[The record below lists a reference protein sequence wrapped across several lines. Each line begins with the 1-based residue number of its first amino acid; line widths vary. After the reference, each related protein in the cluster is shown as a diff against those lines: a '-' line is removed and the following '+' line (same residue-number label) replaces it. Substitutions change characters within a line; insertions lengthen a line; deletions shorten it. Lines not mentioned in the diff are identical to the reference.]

1 MEAAITAVAGELL
14 SRFISF
20 AISKYCSI
28 SYECSEEKKGERL
41 QHLLMRVH
49 TVVEE
54 ADARHITN
62 SGMLTQ
68 LKVISEAMYQGYH
81 ALDTL
86 RFQLHEESSMNKVS
100 DSFPISSATRRL
112 KRRRTILAPMNRG
125 KVLDLEV
132 DGALENLE
140 TVVSNIAEFVVL
152 LGGFERISRRPYD
165 AYLYMGNC
173 MFGRH
178 TEKQMLFNFLLQHNP
193 DDAPAV
199 LPIVGGLAV
208 GKKTLVA
215 HVCADERIRSQF
227 PSIFHLNGQ
236 NFLSIVDHE
245 KAMLE
250 MSLLVVEFVSDVDDR
265 EWKEFYS
272 FVRRTN
278 RRSKVV
284 IISELERLARFG
296 SVRPI
301 FLNALPYEELWYL
314 FKTLAFGSAD
324 PAEHPQLVHIAEG
337 FAKELHQDGSL
348 VAAHALA
355 DVLKRNLNAHFWLCI
370 MNRCKKVVVKN
381 ILAYG
386 QKPKSLF
393 DQRRKVDV
401 TDFAINPVSP
411 IHIIPCT
418 SSSSSTTYAPVKELP
433 KVTLEELLLDPSVR
447 PNEEFIFLSWQS
459 RLPPYTS
466 FLHHFVPNCA
476 EGMPEAEDTDFSRRK
491 RRGVAF

>member
-1 MEAAITAVAGELL
+1 METAIAAVAGELL

-20 AISKYCSI
+20 TINKFCS
-28 SYECSEEKKGERL
+28 SYECLEGKGERL

-62 SGMLTQ
+62 SGMLMQ
-68 LKVISEAMYQGYH
+68 LKILSEAMYKGYL

-86 RFQLHEESSMNKVS
+86 RFQLHEDSSMNKVS
-100 DSFPISSATRRL
+100 DSFPISSTTRL
-112 KRRRTILAPMNRG
+112 KRRRTILDPMNKG
-125 KVLDLEV
+125 KVLDHEV
-132 DGALENLE
+132 NGALENLE

-152 LGGFERISRRPYD
+152 LGGCERMSRRPYD
-165 AYLYMGNC
+165 AYLYMGNF

-178 TEKQMLFNFLLQHNP
+178 TEKQKLLNFLLQHNP

-199 LPIVGGLAV
+199 LPIIGGLAV

-227 PSIFHLNGQ
+227 PSIFHLNGD

-250 MSLLVVEFVSDVDDR
+250 MSLLVVEFVSDVDDM

-284 IISELERLARFG
+284 IIGKLERLARFG

-301 FLNALPYEELWYL
+301 FLSTLPYEELWYL
-314 FKTLAFGSAD
+314 FKVLAFGSAD
-324 PAEHPQLVHIAEG
+324 PAEHPRLVHIAEG
-337 FAKELHQDGSL
+337 FAKELHQEGSL
-348 VAAHALA
+348 VAANALA
-355 DVLKRNLNAHFWLCI
+355 DMLRRNLNAQLWFCI
-370 MNRCKKVVVKN
+370 LNRCKKVIEKN
-381 ILAYG
+381 IFAYG
-386 QKPKSLF
+386 QKPISLIE
-393 DQRRKVDV
+393 QGHEVDM
-401 TDFAINPVSP
+401 TDFALNPVSP

-418 SSSSSTTYAPVKELP
+418 SSSSTTYVYAPVKELP
-433 KVTLEELLLDPSVR
+433 KVTLGELVLDPSVR
-447 PNEEFIFLSWQS
+447 PNGQFNLVSWES

-466 FLHHFVPNCA
+466 FVHFVPNCT
-476 EGMPEAEDTDFSRRK
+476 EGMPEGTHVSEEAQRSGFLRT
-491 RRGVAF
+491 